1 MPEQSNAGAHLGVT
15 DQSAWWLSATVW
27 AVEAQRA
34 PLAPVPYRLPE
45 WMAESALSDRSV
57 AYVHVAGVL
66 TPHGYWG
73 CTYDKIKMQLNA
85 AAADPEVTKIVLVV
99 DSPGGDAAGVAG
111 AAAAVQA
118 AAEQKPVI
126 AHVDG
131 LCCSAAY
138 WLASQA
144 HAIVAT
150 ETSLVG
156 SIGAILT
163 AYSMDR
169 LLKEVGIDKV
179 TMRSEGAP
187 DKALNPAESKRGREL
202 DQKLL
207 NDLEAQFHAAV
218 AEGRGVDVSA
228 VQTDF
233 GKGAVFVA
241 GEGDAIKRGLIDQ
254 VGSLTTALNYDDG
267 PAPFGGYG
275 LSTTPADS
283 RNGGPMA
290 ANKRQS
296 NPTPDAGGSNTTAD
310 ADDSKIQS
318 LEAQIAALTEEKAEL
333 AAERDRLQAE
343 AKTAKDLAA
352 SNGSRLATAEADL
365 KEMKAELAE
374 QKAARLKAE
383 EDSEIKA
390 LADGGY
396 LVGEDEARARRLYA
410 AQYRQGV
417 EGVFDDFKAAMTD
430 RGPVVDTK
438 RRTHSKPVAERDP
451 SIALDE
457 KIKAYMAKHQVDY
470 RDAYNKVSEGQS

>member
-1 MPEQSNAGAHLGVT
+1 
-15 DQSAWWLSATVW
+15 
-27 AVEAQRA
+27 
-34 PLAPVPYRLPE
+34 
-45 WMAESALSDRSV
+45 
-57 AYVHVAGVL
+57 
-66 TPHGYWG
+66 
-73 CTYDKIKMQLNA
+73 
-85 AAADPEVTKIVLVV
+85 
-99 DSPGGDAAGVAG
+99 
-111 AAAAVQA
+111 
-118 AAEQKPVI
+118 
-126 AHVDG
+126 
-131 LCCSAAY
+131 
-138 WLASQA
+138 
-144 HAIVAT
+144 
-150 ETSLVG
+150 
-156 SIGAILT
+156 
-163 AYSMDR
+163 
-169 LLKEVGIDKV
+169 
-179 TMRSEGAP
+179 
-187 DKALNPAESKRGREL
+187 
-202 DQKLL
+202 
-207 NDLEAQFHAAV
+207 
-218 AEGRGVDVSA
+218 
-228 VQTDF
+228 
-233 GKGAVFVA
+233 
-241 GEGDAIKRGLIDQ
+241 
-254 VGSLTTALNYDDG
+254 
-267 PAPFGGYG
+267 
-275 LSTTPADS
+275 
-283 RNGGPMA
+283 MA